1 MVKIKKNK
9 GIRYWND
16 AKKFIPSGNSLLS
29 KNPNLYHPDLWPTYF
44 KEAKGCEIKALDGK
58 KYIDM
63 CMMGVGTN
71 LLGYAYK
78 PVDEAV
84 KKSISQGNMS
94 TFNPIEEVELSKE
107 LIKLNPWAG
116 MCRFAR
122 TGGEA
127 NAIAIRIARAYS
139 KKNNVAICGYHGW
152 HDWYLALN
160 IKSKKQMQELLLK
173 NLKTEGVPKDL
184 AKTVFTFDYNDIKK
198 VEYLIKK
205 KSIGSI
211 IMEVTRNFSPQN
223 NFLKKIRTLCNKHKV
238 ILIFDECSSGFRE
251 TLGGIHKK
259 YKVYPD
265 LCMYG
270 KALGNGYAITAI
282 VGKKKI
288 MLKSKNSFISSTFW
302 SERIGYVAALK
313 TISEMRRLKS
323 YNYVKKIGIY
333 IKKEWKRLAKKHAL
347 EIEIRGIDPL
357 PNFIFKKNHQ
367 LLKTYIT
374 QEMLKK
380 KFLCTT
386 NIFVS
391 TAHKKKIV
399 DKYLNYIDEIFEKIS
414 IHQKNFKKLYT
425 GKVSYTSFDRLN

>member
-84 KKSISQGNMS
+84 KKSIGQGNMS

-139 KKNNVAICGYHGW
+139 KKDNVAICGYHGW

-184 AKTVFTFDYNDIKK
+184 AKSVFTFDYNDIKK

-205 KSIGSI
+205 KKYW
-211 IMEVTRNFSPQN
+211 
-223 NFLKKIRTLCNKHKV
+223 LHYY
-238 ILIFDECSSGFRE
+238 
-251 TLGGIHKK
+251 GG
-259 YKVYPD
+259 
-265 LCMYG
+265 
-270 KALGNGYAITAI
+270 N
-282 VGKKKI
+282 
-288 MLKSKNSFISSTFW
+288 
-302 SERIGYVAALK
+302 
-313 TISEMRRLKS
+313 
-323 YNYVKKIGIY
+323 
-333 IKKEWKRLAKKHAL
+333 
-347 EIEIRGIDPL
+347 
-357 PNFIFKKNHQ
+357 
-367 LLKTYIT
+367 
-374 QEMLKK
+374 
-380 KFLCTT
+380 
-386 NIFVS
+386 
-391 TAHKKKIV
+391 
-399 DKYLNYIDEIFEKIS
+399 
-414 IHQKNFKKLYT
+414 KKLFT
-425 GKVSYTSFDRLN
+425 TK